1 MDNNQN
7 KIIIASTND
16 SIRETLRTILD
27 NRFAESIII
36 TTESI
41 QNAFWYAVD
50 IMPSIVIIDSTE
62 IDENT
67 ISYMNRME
75 EILYNCKLIFLYSYE
90 PEIYIIELTKRI
102 KAVIGENLIST
113 IHINNVSHILPK
125 IISNNIGNTRK
136 RMNNV
141 NS

>member
-1 MDNNQN
+1 LDNNQN